1 MYDQPGSHVP
11 RNRTAVIARQTTIRQ
26 VFASLESV
34 AATAQKLKISRNT
47 VKYAIDPNFAQRRR
61 STNLQRYHVNASIPR

>member
-11 RNRTAVIARQTTIRQ
+11 RNRAAVIARQDVIRQ

-34 AATAQKLKISRNT
+34 AATAHKLKISRNT
-47 VKYAIDPNFAQRRR
+47 VKYAIDPDFAGRRRR
-61 STNLQRYHVNASIPR
+61 SNLARYHSNGRHA